1 MLLEARIMR
10 DGKPIYHAL
19 AFNDVVV
26 NRSGFSGMAELRV
39 SVDGHFMYNQRSDGL
54 IVATP
59 TGSTAYA
66 LSSPGPILHP
76 QLQGIVLVPIAP
88 HALSNRPIVLPDDSK
103 VSIQI
108 IGGRDVN
115 VNFDMQSFTV
125 ARTERHDRG
134 APLAPYGA
142 DAASGRLQ
150 LLRHAAQEAA
160 LERIPVAR
168 RRPQALSGKDA
179 GTRTPPLP
187 KPDYHAHQTTS
198 MLRHL
203 SIRDFVIVAA
213 LDLEFDSGFTVFSGE
228 TGAGKSIL
236 IDALALAL
244 GARADASVVRTG
256 EARADITAEFET
268 HARSTHWLD
277 EQALGTTGD
286 DGHHGGTVMLRRVVD
301 ANGRSRA
308 FINGTAATLAQ
319 LREVGEMLVDI
330 HGQHAHQLLMRP
342 DAQRELFDT
351 HAGLSDTRRDR
362 YARVAHVARAA
373 QAVEHAQTR
382 DRELQLERE
391 RLAWQLDRTR
401 QARAATG
408 RVGRGQ
414 RRAPPAVAFGQS
426 DRRRAR
432 RARRAVRIRR
442 GDDHAAFRR
451 SSRSCA
457 ISPTSIR
464 RSNDVLAALEPA
476 EIQLQEAAYS
486 LSTTRNGS
494 NSIRTGCAQV
504 ETAPRRAAFDRAQV
518 PSAARNAA
526 GGTRGASRATR
537 RSSTPPPTSTAC
549 TPPKPR
555 PRKTYLA
562 EAKKLS
568 KARAK
573 AGKAL
578 GAAVTTG
585 MQELSM
591 AGGSFEVALVPLP
604 EGGAHGLEQVE
615 FRVAGHAGVPL
626 RPLAKVASGGELAR
640 ISLALA
646 VIASAASPT
655 PTLIFDEVDTGIG
668 GGVAEVVGRLLHQ
681 LGQRPPGAVRDALA
695 ASRRA
700 RRSAFPGGEGG
711 QRQRRH
717 GQQRHLAR
725 QGEPR
730 RGSRA
735 HARRARNHAD
745 HAQAREGNAGGV
757 RCRCWQDDN
766 ARR

>member
-1 MLLEARIMR
+1 
-10 DGKPIYHAL
+10 
-19 AFNDVVV
+19 
-26 NRSGFSGMAELRV
+26 
-39 SVDGHFMYNQRSDGL
+39 
-54 IVATP
+54 
-59 TGSTAYA
+59 
-66 LSSPGPILHP
+66 
-76 QLQGIVLVPIAP
+76 
-88 HALSNRPIVLPDDSK
+88 
-103 VSIQI
+103 
-108 IGGRDVN
+108 
-115 VNFDMQSFTV
+115 
-125 ARTERHDRG
+125 
-134 APLAPYGA
+134 
-142 DAASGRLQ
+142 
-150 LLRHAAQEAA
+150 
-160 LERIPVAR
+160 
-168 RRPQALSGKDA
+168 
-179 GTRTPPLP
+179 
-187 KPDYHAHQTTS
+187 

-244 GARADASVVRTG
+244 GARADANVVRTG
-256 EARADITAEFET
+256 ESRADLAAEFET
-268 HARSTHWLD
+268 HAQVEQWLD
-277 EQALGTTGD
+277 EQALGTTGE
-286 DGHHGGTVMLRRVVD
+286 DGHHGNTVMLRRVVD

-351 HAGLSDTRRDR
+351 HAGLSDT
-362 YARVAHVARAA
+362 AASVTRAWRTWREKV

-391 RLAWQLDRTR
+391 RLAWQLTELDKLAP
-401 QARAATG
+401 QPGEWEEVNAEH
-408 RVGRGQ
+408 
-414 RRAPPAVAFGQS
+414 RRLSHSANLIDGVQGALGALSESDEAMITHLSSIVSKVRDLAEIDPAL
-426 DRRRAR
+426 
-432 RARRAVRIRR
+432 
-442 GDDHAAFRR
+442 
-451 SSRSCA
+451 
-457 ISPTSIR
+457 
-464 RSNDVLAALEPA
+464 NDVLAALEPA

-486 LSTTRNGS
+486 LSHYAQKLELDPDRL
-494 NSIRTGCAQV
+494 AQV
-504 ETAPRRAAFDRAQV
+504 EKRLDV
-518 PSAARNAA
+518 LHSAARKFRLQPQTLPEEHEARRAQLAA
-526 GGTRGASRATR
+526 LDAAADLDSLHAAEAKAKEAFLT
-537 RSSTPPPTSTAC
+537 
-549 TPPKPR
+549 
-555 PRKTYLA
+555 

-591 AGGSFEVALVPLP
+591 KGGSFEVALVPLP

-681 LGQRPPGAVRDALA
+681 LGQQRQVLCVTHLPQVAARGDHHFQVAKAGNGKGGTVSSVTSLDKASRVEEVARMLGGLEITPTTRKHAKEMLA
-695 ASRRA
+695 A
-700 RRSAFPGGEGG
+700 
-711 QRQRRH
+711 
-717 GQQRHLAR
+717 
-725 QGEPR
+725 
-730 RGSRA
+730 
-735 HARRARNHAD
+735 
-745 HAQAREGNAGGV
+745 
-757 RCRCWQDDN
+757 
-766 ARR
+766 